1 MKRFKNILVI
11 AEQDDGQ
18 TRSLLYAA
26 VDLARRNDA
35 VLTVFSVVDAIPEQ
49 RRYRRRGNKRVD
61 LAELMVQSR
70 TADLKAAIPR
80 TEVPVH
86 LEIASGTPYLEII
99 NRVGLYGHDLVMTVP
114 MPPIRKIGLGSAS
127 TTMHLLRKCPVPVW
141 VHSPLS
147 ATADAVVV
155 AIGPIDDT
163 TEELNLKLLELGRS
177 LARITASDLHLVH
190 AWRLEGETM
199 LRSPRLA
206 YSTDEIDTMGGEVRR
221 EAEAALEGLLRKV
234 DGATGV
240 ARVHV
245 RKGHAGEVIPDMIE
259 EINPNSIVMGT
270 VARTGIP
277 GLIIGNTA
285 ERVLS
290 TVDRSVLAVKPNGFV
305 SPVGADIEWSATQM
319 PY

>member
-1 MKRFKNILVI
+1 MKRFKNILVV

-26 VDLARRNDA
+26 VDMARRNDA
-35 VLTVFSVVDAIPEQ
+35 VLTVFSVVDAVPER
-49 RRYRRRGNKRVD
+49 RRYLQRGGSRVD
-61 LAELMVQSR
+61 LVDLMIKGRIAELR
-70 TADLKAAIPR
+70 AATPQ
-80 TEVPVH
+80 TDVTVHYEVT
-86 LEIASGTPYLEII
+86 SGTPYL
-99 NRVGLYGHDLVMTVP
+99 RVIERVSLYGHDLVLTVP

-147 ATADAVVV
+147 ATADALLV
-155 AIGPIDDT
+155 AIGPIEEET
-163 TEELNLKLLELGRS
+163 AELNVRLLELGSS
-177 LARITASDLHLVH
+177 LARMTGSELHIVH

-206 YSTDEIDTMGGEVRR
+206 YSTEEIDGMGSEVRQT
-221 EAEAALEGLLRKV
+221 AQEGLEALLEQIEGA
-234 DGATGV
+234 DGHQL
-240 ARVHV
+240 HV
-245 RKGHAGEVIPDMIE
+245 RKGHAADVIAGLIE
-259 EINPNSIVMGT
+259 EINPNAVVMGT

-285 ERVLS
+285 ERVLA
-290 TVDRSVLAVKPNGFV
+290 TVDRTVLAVKPDGFV
-305 SPVGADIEWSATQM
+305 SPVNAIADWDSTKM